1 MQMNPRSDVFD
12 LSVKKLTIGRMAII
26 VFEQWLNLTHKV
38 LRPFKLQTAADRLG
52 DTPEL
57 LSLDKSRSRGKGK
70 VYEVAGAA
78 KLLVLIKARRW
89 VPSPILTP

>member
-1 MQMNPRSDVFD
+1 MQMNPGSDVFD

-26 VFEQWLNLTHKV
+26 VFEQWSNLTHKD
-38 LRPFKLQTAADRLG
+38 LRPFKWQTAENRLG

-57 LSLDKSRSRGKGK
+57 LSQQSEGPGKGK
-70 VYEVAGAA
+70 IYEVAGAA

-89 VPSPILTP
+89 VPSPILMP